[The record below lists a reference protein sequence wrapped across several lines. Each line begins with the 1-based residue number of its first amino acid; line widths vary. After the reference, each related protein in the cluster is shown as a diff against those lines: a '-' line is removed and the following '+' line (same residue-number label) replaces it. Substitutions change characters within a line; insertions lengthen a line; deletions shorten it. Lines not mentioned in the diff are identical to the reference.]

1 MEEAGEQDEVTSVHG
16 DWKFDIGR
24 WDVAGRVP
32 CLLQEAVR
40 PDVDGTADNHLRQLE
55 GGDHHRD
62 EAWRAELERTKGIVG
77 VHEAVD
83 AVVHDDEPAGR
94 RGVLGV
100 WEPRIH
106 QHSDVVVPVQ
116 EDQRLLAQHD
126 ENGVAEFR

>member
-1 MEEAGEQDEVTSVHG
+1 MAGG
-16 DWKFDIGR
+16 
-24 WDVAGRVP
+24 VAG
-32 CLLQEAVR
+32 LLEESVR

-62 EAWRAELERTKGIVG
+62 EARRAELERAQGIVG

-94 RGVLGV
+94 RGVLRV
-100 WEPRIH
+100 REPRIH
-106 QHSDVVVPVQ
+106 QHGDVVVPVQ